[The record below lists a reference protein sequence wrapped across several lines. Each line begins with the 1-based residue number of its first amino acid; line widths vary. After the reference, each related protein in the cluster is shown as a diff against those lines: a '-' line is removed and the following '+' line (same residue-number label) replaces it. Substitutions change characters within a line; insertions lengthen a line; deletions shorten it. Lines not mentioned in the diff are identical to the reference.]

1 MTKRWSST
9 KSGDGK
15 TKRQAS
21 KERRAVMKHEYN
33 PEIVRQVLAA
43 DALPPEATFD
53 NIEDM
58 LHWLE
63 VEL

>member
-21 KERRAVMKHEYN
+21 KEARHYCKLCGLEDGACICRW
-33 PEIVRQVLAA
+33 
-43 DALPPEATFD
+43 LPTTPPAYD
-53 NIEDM
+53 DKI
-58 LHWLE
+58 
-63 VEL
+63 